1 VLAVIRQAVEKSLSI
16 SPASINATTVTE
28 CTHLPL
34 FARARYGYVPGS
46 PRWAS
51 QVANWRG
58 VRTPSSITAVWISR
72 PPT

>member
-1 VLAVIRQAVEKSLSI
+1 MGVHGTIASVACIFMQAIVSRER
-16 SPASINATTVTE
+16 A
-28 CTHLPL
+28 HMPL

-58 VRTPSSITAVWISR
+58 VRTPSSITAV
-72 PPT
+72 